1 MTRYLS
7 AGLASTPFVIMI
19 LISFVAASCT
29 GGDSPSGTKDEQE
42 VLTIYS
48 GRSEKLIGPIIQQF
62 SEVSGVKTEVKY
74 GSTPEIAATLLEEGG
89 KSPADV
95 FIAQDPGGLG
105 AVEALL
111 APLPQGVTDSVDAR
125 FKSADGKWVGLS
137 GRARTVVY
145 NTNKLSESDL
155 PDDIWDF
162 TNPEWKGRLGW
173 APTNASFQT
182 MVTAMIDLWGE
193 KKTAEWLAGI
203 QANNPKTYPNNS
215 AIVLAAESGEID
227 AGFVNHYYLYRLLA
241 EKGENI
247 PVRNYHPRAGG
258 PGAIVMVAGAG
269 ITETSDNKETAE
281 KFIKFMLSPVAQQ
294 YFTGQTYEYPV
305 VVEGVVTNRLLV
317 PLTDINSP
325 DIDTKNLADPEAAVK
340 LLREQNIIP

>member
-1 MTRYLS
+1 MPIHSRANLS
-7 AGLASTPFVIMI
+7 MIPLVIMI

-29 GGDSPSGTKDEQE
+29 GGDGSSDGNGEE

-48 GRSEKLIGPIIQQF
+48 GRSEKLIGPIIEQF
-62 SEVSGVKTEVKY
+62 SEVSGIKTEVKY
-74 GSTPEIAATLLEEGG
+74 GSTPEVAATLLEEGT
-89 KSPADV
+89 KSPADI

-105 AVEALL
+105 AVDALL
-111 APLPQGVTDSVDAR
+111 TPLPGDITNPVAAR

-137 GRARTVVY
+137 GRARVVVY
-145 NTNKLSESDL
+145 NTDKLSENDL

-162 TNPEWKGRLGW
+162 TDPKWKGRLGW

-193 KKTAEWLAGI
+193 EKTAEWLAGI

-215 AIVLAAESGEID
+215 SIVLAAESGEID

-241 EKGENI
+241 EKGEGI

-258 PGAIVMVAGAG
+258 PGAIIMVAGAG

-294 YFTGQTYEYPV
+294 YFTGKTYEYPV
-305 VVEGVVTNRLLV
+305 IEGVVTNRLLV
-317 PLTDINSP
+317 PLADINAP
-325 DIDTKNLADPEAAVK
+325 DLDTKELADPEATVR

>member
-1 MTRYLS
+1 MPLHMRTNLS
-7 AGLASTPFVIMI
+7 AIPFVIMI
-19 LISFVAASCT
+19 LISFVAVSCT
-29 GGDSPSGTKDEQE
+29 GGDGSSGTKNEQE

-48 GRSEKLIGPIIQQF
+48 GRSEKLIGPIIEQF
-62 SEVSGVKTEVKY
+62 SEVSGVKAEVKY
-74 GSTPEIAATLLEEGG
+74 GSTPEVAATLLEEGA
-89 KSPADV
+89 KSPADI

-105 AVEALL
+105 AVDSLL
-111 APLPQGVTDSVDAR
+111 APLPGDITDPVAAR

-137 GRARTVVY
+137 GRARVVVY
-145 NTNKLSESDL
+145 NTDKLSEKGL
-155 PDDIWDF
+155 PDDIWGF
-162 TNPEWKGRLGW
+162 TDPEWKGRLGW

-193 KKTAEWLAGI
+193 EKTAEWLAGI
-203 QANNPKTYPNNS
+203 QANDPKTYPNNS
-215 AIVLAAESGEID
+215 SIVLAAESGEID

-258 PGAIVMVAGAG
+258 PGAIIMVAGAG
-269 ITETSDNKETAE
+269 ITETSDNKEAAE

-305 VVEGVVTNRLLV
+305 IEGVVTNRLLV
-317 PLTDINSP
+317 PLADINAP
-325 DIDTKNLADPEAAVK
+325 DIDTKELADPEATVK